1 MWVKRDHQNTFL
13 KKTKINRESNETN
26 NKKEHQG
33 KTDKQILELEISM
46 LFLQELISRQ
56 KISKDKVDL
65 SRTVNKLNLINI
77 YRIFY
82 QTTTEYTFFLSLN
95 KTFTKR

>member
-26 NKKEHQG
+26 NKKEHQD

-46 LFLQELISRQ
+46 LFL
-56 KISKDKVDL
+56 
-65 SRTVNKLNLINI
+65 
-77 YRIFY
+77 
-82 QTTTEYTFFLSLN
+82 
-95 KTFTKR
+95 

>member
-46 LFLQELISRQ
+46 LFL
-56 KISKDKVDL
+56 
-65 SRTVNKLNLINI
+65 
-77 YRIFY
+77 
-82 QTTTEYTFFLSLN
+82 
-95 KTFTKR
+95 